1 VDGLASP
8 VPQRPH
14 EFGRASSRFRAARLP
29 QGFLATRRRSRGY
42 RAVRTWSEFRIEV
55 WHGIPRLQIAMNK
68 SRAAPDQGTCRSRV
82 IAVNRTGVSA
92 TALSNVLPVIRVAPM
107 TIWLASELHAT
118 GPALLSSSR
127 SCQRSSATVERQWIQ
142 RFEMHNHLRVQPKSN
157 LQLWRPCGSR
167 QRI

>member
-1 VDGLASP
+1 MDGLASP

-42 RAVRTWSEFRIEV
+42 
-55 WHGIPRLQIAMNK
+55 PRLQIAMNK